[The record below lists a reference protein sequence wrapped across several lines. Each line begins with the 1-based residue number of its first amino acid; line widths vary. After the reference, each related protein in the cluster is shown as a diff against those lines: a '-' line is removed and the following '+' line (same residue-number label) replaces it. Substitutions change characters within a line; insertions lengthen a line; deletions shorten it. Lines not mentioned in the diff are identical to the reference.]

1 MTLRDT
7 EVVKV
12 ESRSDNS
19 ESRKRQQQQQQATRQ
34 RNKQKLM
41 PCIFQLPTKTGAWQG
56 VIILNKLNWTRSLLT
71 ECLCGYVAKKRKTVN
86 GKRNM
91 NNVLLLQRMQ
101 QTSYPS
107 PWPAFQACYCKK
119 RKALQLNY
127 PRVSYHPETKHSNQ
141 KSKVGFEKTFDYVNA
156 LFAHKPFQLILPNR
170 KNTGVSCLF
179 SER

>member
-1 MTLRDT
+1 MIQTSSKCGVT
-7 EVVKV
+7 TASPEKY
-12 ESRSDNS
+12 NNNN
-19 ESRKRQQQQQQATRQ
+19 
-34 RNKQKLM
+34 NKQHGKETNKNLWLVFFRY
-41 PCIFQLPTKTGAWQG
+41 PPKPDEKG
-56 VIILNKLNWTRSLLT
+56 VIILNKLHWTRSLLK

-91 NNVLLLQRMQ
+91 NNVLPLQRMQ

-141 KSKVGFEKTFDYVNA
+141 KSKVGFEKPTIVWLLTTLMHYS
-156 LFAHKPFQLILPNR
+156 LISP
-170 KNTGVSCLF
+170 S
-179 SER
+179 S